1 MSEEIRDDEQG
12 KASAPDARWRPN
24 PDVVTQMVEGETV
37 LVHLQTNEIY
47 ALNATGTRAWD
58 LLAAGKNRDEVQES
72 LQGEFDV
79 PAEQL
84 RNEIDILIA
93 RLVEQRTGGT
103 LAADQIEPTRDGLHA
118 SGNVTL
124 TFPGGVITAGEVVIG
139 NDGTIRVLGN
149 SQVTL
154 SPNR

>member
-1 MSEEIRDDEQG
+1 LSEEIRDDEQG

-58 LLAAGKNRDEVQES
+58 LLAAGRNRDEVQES

-93 RLVEQRTGGT
+93 RLVEQKLLER
-103 LAADQIEPTRDGLHA
+103 RA
-118 SGNVTL
+118 S
-124 TFPGGVITAGEVVIG
+124 
-139 NDGTIRVLGN
+139 
-149 SQVTL
+149 
-154 SPNR
+154 